1 QIFFNGLPE
10 VDLVTGTSLNID
22 RMNGNNEA
30 RTGEFADNLSWIRGR
45 HTFKFGLDAKLIR
58 AASPLGFFGAD
69 NYGTFA
75 FQSTFTGND
84 FSDFLLGLPSGSEL
98 DKVSQD

>member
-1 QIFFNGLPE
+1 LDNFGNSNSFNGLSFTNTLGLANVGPQIFFNGLPE

-75 FQSTFTGND
+75 FQS
-84 FSDFLLGLPSGSEL
+84 
-98 DKVSQD
+98 